1 MDPGKRSAIAQ
12 IDQRAHERVE
22 ALQPLEAKNKD
33 ASRKPAA
40 APMARK
46 M

>member
-1 MDPGKRSAIAQ
+1 VWRRGVKVRFLGFYSL
-12 IDQRAHERVE
+12 EE
-22 ALQPLEAKNKD
+22 KSTEAK
-33 ASRKPAA
+33 RKPAA